1 MMRNIAAVTGGSGMI
16 GSSIVEMLLEEGWQ
30 VKILSR
36 SNHQY
41 PSKNVTVIQSDLNS
55 LDGLKSLLEEVDA
68 IFHCA
73 AELKDEQKMLST
85 NVEGTRKLLD
95 ISAQTKASFFCLI
108 SSAGVVS
115 SSDDMT
121 ITEKTNCNPK
131 NTYEKTKYESELL
144 VKNANLNMRVCI
156 LRPTNVVSSL
166 RPGVLM
172 LPILNGWKEKLK
184 VKIKGQEL
192 AHIVYAKDVA
202 RVAMFCL
209 NKKIIGVNVFFISID
224 DDKNNNILDI
234 YKEYIGLLNK
244 KNRINLT
251 LPVYV
256 PFILRKLFRRGDL
269 HGKVAFSNKKL
280 KKYGFEFKY
289 SVQDILREIHKK
301 RGG

>member
-1 MMRNIAAVTGGSGMI
+1 MKNSIAAVTGGFGLV
-16 GSSIVEMLLEEGWQ
+16 GSQIVEELVCAGWQ

-36 SNHQY
+36 IKRVSSSQ
-41 PSKNVTVIQSDLNS
+41 NVTVIQSDLN
-55 LDGLKSLLEEVDA
+55 DPVGLKNLLEGVDA

-73 AELKDEQKMLST
+73 AELIDEKKMYLT
-85 NVEGTRKLLD
+85 NVEGTRTLLD
-95 ISAQTKASFFCLI
+95 VTAQTRASFFCLI
-108 SSAGVVS
+108 SSAGVIS
-115 SSDDMT
+115 SSVDNL
-121 ITEKTNCNPK
+121 ITEETDCNPK
-131 NTYEKTKYESELL
+131 NTYEKTKYKSELL
-144 VKNANLNMRVCI
+144 VKNANLNMSVCI

-234 YKEYIGLLNK
+234 YKEYLGLLNK

-251 LPVYV
+251 LPVYI
-256 PFILRKLFRRGDL
+256 PFVLRKLFRRGDL

-280 KKYGFEFKY
+280 KKFGFEFKY